1 VAQTALAAIGLLTP
15 APRSAATTVIGQIRA
30 FNGSPLP
37 RSFVR
42 NGSPNGREVGVGR
55 EAAAAS
61 ARANVF
67 GSGVDVGVVVD
78 AAGEQQ
84 EVLGE

>member
-1 VAQTALAAIGLLTP
+1 
-15 APRSAATTVIGQIRA
+15 
-30 FNGSPLP
+30 
-37 RSFVR
+37 
-42 NGSPNGREVGVGR
+42 VGVGR